1 MTVTIA
7 DINLAAGVLDGHV
20 VRTPCVHSR
29 TLSGMSGAEVFVKF
43 ENHQFT
49 ASFKDRGALVK
60 IASLGGQERARGVI
74 AMSAGNHAQAVAYHA
89 QRLGIPATIVMPEG
103 APIVKVKNTQR
114 LGARVILTGETIDD
128 AAISA
133 HLMAGEENFVFVHP
147 YHDDHVMAGQGTV
160 GLEMLEDVPDLDVI
174 IVPIGGGGLIGGI
187 AIAASAICPAVEIVG
202 VEAEMFPSMY
212 QQLRGLEVKAGGR
225 TIADGIAV
233 KTPGKNAIPIVR
245 DLVSDIVLVNESQL
259 EHAVQTY
266 LEIEKTVAEGGGA
279 APLACLLANPECF
292 RGRKVGLVLSGGNID
307 SRVLSMVIE
316 HGLVRDGRMVR
327 LSLEIPDTP
336 GILARVSG
344 IIGESGANIIE
355 VHHQRAFSNLSVKL
369 ADLDIVLETLDRD
382 HIGRI
387 ADNLRK
393 AGFRVQPVM
402 PSASRRAM

>member
-1 MTVTIA
+1 MSVTI
-7 DINLAAGVLDGHV
+7 DSINQASGVIAGHV

-29 TLSGMSGAEVFVKF
+29 TLSTMSGADVFVKF

-60 IASLGGQERARGVI
+60 ITSLGDEERSRGVI

-103 APIVKVKNTQR
+103 APVIKVRNTER
-114 LGARVILTGETIDD
+114 FGARVILTGETIDD
-128 AAISA
+128 AAVSA
-133 HLMAGEENFVFVHP
+133 HLMAADENLVFVHP
-147 YHDDHVMAGQGTV
+147 YHDDHVMAGQGTLA
-160 GLEMLEDVPDLDVI
+160 LEMFEDAPDLDVI

-187 AIAASAICPAVEIVG
+187 AIAARAIRPEAEIVG

-212 QQLRGLEVKAGGR
+212 QQLQGLEVKAGGR

-245 DLVSDIVLVNESQL
+245 DLVSDIVLVSESQL

-279 APLACLLANPECF
+279 ASLACLLAHPERF

-327 LSLEIPDTP
+327 LGLEIPDAP
-336 GILARVSG
+336 GVLARVTS
-344 IIGESGANIIE
+344 IIGETGANIIE

-369 ADLDIVLETLDRD
+369 ADLDIVLETLDSD

-387 ADNLRK
+387 AERLQE
-393 AGFRVQPVM
+393 AGFRVQPVE
-402 PSASRRAM
+402 PVSGSRTV